1 MKPYKLMGDILK
13 KEPRDI
19 VFNLCQYGM
28 GNVWEWGRKVGGHSA
43 RTTGDL
49 GLAPRSSLPGFYV
62 IGLRNAKANKY
73 AGPGYWNDPDY
84 LLLGWVGRWHGK
96 AGEEG
101 SPTRLSGDEQYSYM
115 SMWSLMAA
123 PLIFSGNMTKLDD
136 FTLNVLCNHEVIA
149 VDQDPLG
156 VQARIVRKDED
167 SLVMAKKMADGSLAV
182 GLFAMSEIEQE
193 VQVSWKELGI
203 EGSFTVRDVWRQ
215 QDEGKAKDVYK
226 VSLPVHGVKLI
237 LLRPELNAE
246 TK

>member
-1 MKPYKLMGDILK
+1 
-13 KEPRDI
+13 
-19 VFNLCQYGM
+19 
-28 GNVWEWGRKVGGHSA
+28 
-43 RTTGDL
+43 
-49 GLAPRSSLPGFYV
+49 
-62 IGLRNAKANKY
+62 
-73 AGPGYWNDPDY
+73 
-84 LLLGWVGRWHGK
+84 
-96 AGEEG
+96 
-101 SPTRLSGDEQYSYM
+101 
-115 SMWSLMAA
+115 
-123 PLIFSGNMTKLDD
+123 
-136 FTLNVLCNHEVIA
+136 

-156 VQARIVRKDED
+156 VQARIVRKDDD